1 MDYLLEVRD
10 LHKSFGALKAL
21 DGVDFTLA
29 PGEVAGVIGP
39 NGSGKTTLFNL
50 ICGELKA
57 ERGRVFWQGRDIT
70 GLPSFRICR
79 LGLVKTDQV
88 DHTFAEMSVKEN
100 VMLGA
105 MFGAGKSQRQ
115 ALRQAA
121 EILELVGLS
130 ELAAEPAASLN
141 VPRRKRLGLA
151 RALATAP
158 AAILL
163 DENLAGL
170 TPAEVSEALV
180 MLKELNRQ
188 GVALVMVEHVMQA
201 ILGICQRVVVLD
213 FGQKIAEGTPTQVVC
228 EPMVLEAYL
237 GERYA

>member
-1 MDYLLEVRD
+1 MEYLLEVRD
-10 LHKSFGALKAL
+10 LRKSFGALRAL

-29 PGEVAGVIGP
+29 PGEVVGVIGP

-57 ERGRVFWQGRDIT
+57 EQGRVFWRGRDIT

-105 MFGAGKSQRQ
+105 MFGARASQRR
-115 ALRQAA
+115 AVRRAE

-130 ELAAEPAASLN
+130 DLAAEPAGSLN

-151 RALATAP
+151 RALATDP
-158 AAILL
+158 ASILL

-170 TPAEVSEALV
+170 TPPEVVEALA
-180 MLKELNRQ
+180 MLREVNRR

-201 ILGICQRVVVLD
+201 ILGICQRVVALN
-213 FGQKIAEGTPTQVVC
+213 FGQKIAEGTPQQVMS
-228 EPMVLEAYL
+228 EPAVLEAYL

>member
-1 MDYLLEVRD
+1 VEYLLEVRD
-10 LHKSFGALKAL
+10 LRKSFGALRAL

-29 PGEVAGVIGP
+29 PGEVVGVIGP

-57 ERGRVFWQGRDIT
+57 EQGRVFWRGRDIT

-105 MFGAGKSQRQ
+105 MFGARASQRR
-115 ALRQAA
+115 AVRRAE

-130 ELAAEPAASLN
+130 DLAAEPAGSLN

-151 RALATAP
+151 RALATDP
-158 AAILL
+158 ASILL

-170 TPAEVSEALV
+170 TPPEVVEALA
-180 MLKELNRQ
+180 MLREVNRR

-201 ILGICQRVVVLD
+201 ILGICQRVVALN
-213 FGQKIAEGTPTQVVC
+213 FGQKIAEGTPQQVMS
-228 EPMVLEAYL
+228 EPAVLEAYL